1 MNSHTS
7 GISDPISELYRLLS
21 LVIREEAFL
30 EDQKSLLA
38 ENNSFY
44 PESAFTYLKN
54 YQIFINHSVSREK
67 EGSEA
72 INVFDPN
79 FLSQT
84 QIEVTEKK
92 FLSYENLRFF
102 MKFNDCNEVELT
114 DLEMFKNFYFPS
126 PEKGLDYQS
135 FVSLFLPYSNR
146 TLKKNCL
153 KRKILYEVKTLES
166 INLDLRLQNLMAQIL
181 EDELQLFKRLEEI
194 KVSYLYIYH
203 YL

>member
-1 MNSHTS
+1 MNSPTS
-7 GISDPISELYRLLS
+7 GTSDAISELYRLLS

-54 YQIFINHSVSREK
+54 YQIFINHSVSREM

-84 QIEVTEKK
+84 QIQVTEKK

-102 MKFNDCNEVELT
+102 MKFNDCNELDLT

-126 PEKGLDYQS
+126 SEKGLDYQS

-194 KVSYLYIYH
+194 KVLISFIYH